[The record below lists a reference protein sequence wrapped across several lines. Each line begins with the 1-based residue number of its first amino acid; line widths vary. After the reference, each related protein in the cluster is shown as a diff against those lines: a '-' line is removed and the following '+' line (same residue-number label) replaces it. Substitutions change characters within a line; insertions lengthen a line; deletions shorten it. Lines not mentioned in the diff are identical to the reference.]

1 MTADLLVIIA
11 LYIALG
17 LLASILAAIARI
29 PLTAKL
35 AIILLVGASYFG
47 SWHTWR
53 ALTGWPSEEALPDDF
68 LFHSATII
76 EPDAKTGA
84 GGAIY
89 LWVTRLTPDGPEDL
103 PRAFHVPYQRSTH
116 EQIQS
121 ARERLREGHP
131 QVGHR
136 RRPEDGADG
145 LEGKAADPQGQAAPA
160 FTLRTAPIPALPEK

>member
-17 LLASILAAIARI
+17 LLASILAALARI
-29 PLTAKL
+29 PLSAKL
-35 AIILLVGASYFG
+35 AIVLLVGASYFG

-68 LFHSATII
+68 LFHSATIV
-76 EPDAKTGA
+76 EPDAKTGL

-89 LWVTRLTPDGPEDL
+89 LWVTRLSADGPQGL
-103 PRAFHVPYQRSTH
+103 PRAFHVPYERSTH
-116 EQIQS
+116 EQIQA

-136 RRPEDGADG
+136 RRPEDGVDG
-145 LEGKAADPQGQAAPA
+145 PESQAADAHAQAAPA
-160 FTLRTAPIPALPEK
+160 FTLRTAPVPALPEK